1 MEEKMLTVFGYTI
14 MSMDTFN
21 FVAGIASIVGLIAA
35 FCLGKSVI
43 NKKNNSNSTKQHIDA
58 GGSVNVTINQAG
70 RDIKK

>member
-21 FVAGIASIVGLIAA
+21 VVAGIASIIGLIAA
-35 FCLGKSVI
+35 FFVRKSVI
-43 NKKNNSNSTKQHIDA
+43 NKKNNSNSTKQNIDA
-58 GGSVNVTINQAG
+58 RGSANVTINQAG